1 MGSGSSTP
9 GFATPRSGFNQFKS
23 TQDEDESL
31 ATIATMLAE
40 DLKRLEDRDHAAR
53 IQQGR
58 DWNGGDEDERFAFEE
73 DEENGGTDPNEIAL
87 LRQQLDTVNSKLSRD
102 RRARRKT
109 EGVESNSI
117 YARRV
122 SQEQQHGVSEG
133 ANDDDFD
140 FKTRERLHDKV
151 DRDKRQAMAD
161 VEAMLGKDMAV
172 SLTISLEIQKCKW
185 LTSVR
190 TDFDVWCERQSRRR
204 HSGNEERKGTATFHS
219 RARFET
225 LFLTWLFFSQ

>member
-9 GFATPRSGFNQFKS
+9 GLASPRSGFTQFKS
-23 TQDEDESL
+23 TRDEDESL

-40 DLKRLEDRDHAAR
+40 NLKRLEDRDYAAR

-58 DWNGGDEDERFAFEE
+58 DWNGGDEDQRFAIEG
-73 DEENGGTDPNEIAL
+73 DEENGGTNTNEIVL

-122 SQEQQHGVSEG
+122 SQQQQHGVSEG

-140 FKTRERLHDKV
+140 FNIQEKSHDKA

-172 SLTISLEIQKCKW
+172 SLIISLEIQKCK
-185 LTSVR
+185 
-190 TDFDVWCERQSRRR
+190 
-204 HSGNEERKGTATFHS
+204 
-219 RARFET
+219 
-225 LFLTWLFFSQ
+225 